1 MEREEVFIE
10 TTLFSLGITPER
22 VAGISDAV
30 LRSSNTRNIRLSSR
44 CFRVSSAAGGESLRA
59 TGCGYASQMDT
70 PETINPRRQKSDFLS
85 DQDCAKLLKKLGEMK
100 NE

>member
-44 CFRVSSAAGGESLRA
+44 CFRVSSAAGGETKRGQRIADVLCLEGDSL
-59 TGCGYASQMDT
+59 
-70 PETINPRRQKSDFLS
+70 
-85 DQDCAKLLKKLGEMK
+85 
-100 NE
+100 